1 MAAGEAPNGFFF
13 MENTMLMLK
22 TQGWMNLLR
31 AGLVC
36 GVASPLMA
44 SAALVVNPTN
54 DVAQLTSALIAP
66 GSGINLSGSSLV
78 LGGATQQGTY
88 SGFNLAPSS
97 GSTPTL
103 QMQDGV
109 VLTSGGNAS
118 VPLSNTV
125 NNYSTALV
133 GGSGYAPLATLASNT
148 TNDANV
154 LRYNFTLAA
163 GLNAVSMQFVFATD
177 EFPTQSVTDIFGFF
191 VDGVNYAKFPSGELI
206 SNTPGNPTNFIL
218 NPVGGGL
225 YDIEWNGLTQV
236 FTVTGLINSALSEHT
251 LEIAIADTSDTIF
264 DSAVYVSG
272 LKGVTSTTGG
282 GIGDPGTVPE
292 PGSLALLGAA
302 VLGLAASR
310 QRRAK

>member
-1 MAAGEAPNGFFF
+1 MAVGEAPNGFFF

-44 SAALVVNPTN
+44 SAALVVNSTN

-109 VLTSGGNAS
+109 VLTSGANAVVPAS
-118 VPLSNTV
+118 NTSNSYSTPLS
-125 NNYSTALV
+125 
-133 GGSGYAPLATLASNT
+133 GSGYAPLSTLSGSN

-177 EFPTQSVTDIFGFF
+177 EFPTQTVTDIFGFF

-206 SNTPGNPTNFIL
+206 RNTPGNPTNFIL